1 MHDLWASLNQ
11 RQRSYLQALY
21 ECDQASERDR
31 KERASRGVYDRTPAS
46 VWRWQLYGPT
56 QPPSQLYSLLRKA
69 KLVDQGTGAT
79 WQALEARGLVLCRNV
94 PDDFGLPLLQVQI
107 TPAGRKLVR
116 AATDEQRPKAA
127 PKGQLRPRQWAA
139 LSRLYS
145 AGPAGERS
153 DTMLAT
159 FDWTRTLLRLRDYRP
174 QALMEEFQQGSEY
187 RIRISA
193 FGRDYYQRQWAHYR
207 QLYPEVEAPEPN
219 GSL

>member
-1 MHDLWASLNQ
+1 MCG
-11 RQRSYLQALY
+11 R
-21 ECDQASERDR
+21 
-31 KERASRGVYDRTPAS
+31 RGRTPAS

-79 WQALEARGLVLCRNV
+79 WQALEARGLVLCRSV
-94 PDDFGLPLLQVQI
+94 PDDFGLPLLQVLI

-116 AATDEQRPKAA
+116 AATGEQRPKAA

-153 DTMLAT
+153 DTMLAI

-207 QLYPEVEAPEPN
+207 QLYPEVEAPGPN
-219 GSL
+219 DSI